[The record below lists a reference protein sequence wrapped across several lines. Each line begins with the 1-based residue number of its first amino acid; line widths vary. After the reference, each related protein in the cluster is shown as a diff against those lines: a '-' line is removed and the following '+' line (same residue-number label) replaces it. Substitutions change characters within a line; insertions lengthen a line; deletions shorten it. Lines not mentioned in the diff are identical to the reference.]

1 MFERHET
8 DIFYTAATEHKQR
21 APEVHAAVAHTT
33 NDENHKHYIYH
44 TVAAWG
50 LTATLNIIPEQ
61 VRGGP
66 ENGGCWRI
74 YPVVTGISNHF
85 HRAELR

>member
-8 DIFYTAATEHKQR
+8 DISYPATTEQKQR
-21 APEVHAAVAHTT
+21 AQEVQEAVEHTT
-33 NDENHKHYIYH
+33 DHENHKHYIYH

-50 LTATLNIIPEQ
+50 LTATLNLIPEQ
-61 VRGGP
+61 VRRGS

-74 YPVVTGISNHF
+74 YPVGTSIPTIFTASS
-85 HRAELR
+85 